1 MVTLLFLFW
10 NICYASKPVNFK
22 NFILALVTSSSW
34 GSSFLM
40 IKYSLEELNPSDI
53 AIYRILIGALFIN
66 IFVRAKEN
74 IIKTDNVKI
83 FIISFFWMALPFY
96 MFGIAEQ
103 TITSSLAG
111 LINGSTPIF
120 VAFIAVIF
128 YKLKVTKIQILYI
141 FTGFIGVGLIS
152 LSEGISDL
160 SFDIGFIYAL
170 IASISYGIAVNMV
183 EPLIKK
189 YDSLIVI
196 KMVIRYALLISL
208 LMLGPTASFKLPTA
222 GVSLIPMLVLG
233 IGSTGIAFLTY
244 YKLLESVGRIS
255 SSFIVY
261 MIPIFSIYFGYQ
273 FLNEITNSIQ
283 FLGIGV
289 ILTSAFL
296 YSRT

>member
-1 MVTLLFLFW
+1 M
-10 NICYASKPVNFK
+10 NFK
-22 NFILALVTSSSW
+22 NFLLALVTSSIW

-74 IIKTDNVKI
+74 IVIADHLKI

-120 VAFIAVIF
+120 VAFIAVVF

-152 LSEGISDL
+152 LSEGVSDI
-160 SFDIGFIYAL
+160 SFDIGFLYAL

-196 KMVIRYALLISL
+196 KIVIRYALLLSL
-208 LMLGPTASFKLPTA
+208 IMLGSTASFKLPTVE
-222 GVSLIPMLVLG
+222 VSLIPMLILG
-233 IGSTGIAFLTY
+233 IGGTGIAFLTY

-261 MIPIFSIYFGYQ
+261 MIPIFSIFFGFQ

-283 FLGIGV
+283 FVGIGV
-289 ILTSAFL
+289 ILSSAFL

>member
-1 MVTLLFLFW
+1 M
-10 NICYASKPVNFK
+10 NFK
-22 NFILALVTSSSW
+22 NFLLAFVTSSIW

-74 IIKTDNVKI
+74 IIKTDNIKI

-120 VAFIAVIF
+120 VAFIAVVF
-128 YKLKVTKIQILYI
+128 YKLKVTKIQVLYI

-152 LSEGISDL
+152 LSGGINEV
-160 SFDIGFIYAL
+160 SFEIGFLYAL

-183 EPLIKK
+183 EPLIQK

-196 KMVIRYALLISL
+196 KMVIRYAFVISL
-208 LMLGPTASFKLPTA
+208 IMFGPTASFKLPTVE
-222 GVSLIPMLVLG
+222 VSLIPMLILG
-233 IGSTGIAFLTY
+233 IGGTGIAFLTY

-255 SSFIVY
+255 SSFVVY
-261 MIPIFSIYFGYQ
+261 MIPIFSIFFGYQ

-283 FLGIGV
+283 FIGIGV
-289 ILTSAFL
+289 ILSSAFL

>member
-1 MVTLLFLFW
+1 M
-10 NICYASKPVNFK
+10 SFK
-22 NFILALVTSSSW
+22 NLILALITSSIW
-34 GSSFLM
+34 GASFLM
-40 IKYSLEELNPSDI
+40 IKYSLDELNPSDI

-66 IFVRAKEN
+66 IFVRAKKKITKNDN
-74 IIKTDNVKI
+74 IKI

-128 YKLKVTKIQILYI
+128 YKLKVTKIQVLCI

-152 LSEGISDL
+152 LSEGINDL
-160 SFDIGFIYAL
+160 SYDIGFIYAL
-170 IASISYGIAVNMV
+170 IASVSYGIAVNMV

-196 KMVIRYALLISL
+196 KMVTRYALIISFII
-208 LMLGPTASFKLPTA
+208 LGPSASFKLPTFEI
-222 GVSLIPMLVLG
+222 SLFPMLVLG
-233 IGSTGIAFLTY
+233 IGGTGIAFLTY

-283 FLGIGV
+283 FIGIGV
-289 ILTSAFL
+289 ILSSAFV

>member
-1 MVTLLFLFW
+1 M
-10 NICYASKPVNFK
+10 SFK
-22 NFILALVTSSSW
+22 NFFLALVTSSIW

-53 AIYRILIGALFIN
+53 TIYRILIGALFIN
-66 IFVRAKEN
+66 IFVSAKEN
-74 IIKTDNVKI
+74 IVKNDSIKI

-120 VAFIAVIF
+120 VAFIAVVF
-128 YKLKVTKIQILYI
+128 YKLKVTKIQVLYI

-152 LSEGISDL
+152 LSGGINDV
-160 SFDIGFIYAL
+160 SFEIGFLYAL

-183 EPLIKK
+183 EPLIQK

-196 KMVIRYALLISL
+196 KMVIRYAFIISII
-208 LMLGPTASFKLPTA
+208 MLGPTASFKLPTVE
-222 GVSLIPMLVLG
+222 VSLIPMLILG
-233 IGSTGIAFLTY
+233 IGGTGIAFLTY

-255 SSFIVY
+255 SSFVVY
-261 MIPIFSIYFGYQ
+261 MIPIFSIFFGYQ

-283 FLGIGV
+283 FIGIGV
-289 ILTSAFL
+289 ILCSAFL

>member
-1 MVTLLFLFW
+1 M
-10 NICYASKPVNFK
+10 NFK
-22 NFILALVTSSSW
+22 NFLLALVTSSIW

-74 IIKTDNVKI
+74 IVKADHVKI

-120 VAFIAVIF
+120 VAFIAVVF

-152 LSEGISDL
+152 LSEGVSDI
-160 SFDIGFIYAL
+160 SFDIGFLYAL

-196 KMVIRYALLISL
+196 KIVIRYALLLSL
-208 LMLGPTASFKLPTA
+208 IMLGSTASFKLPTVE
-222 GVSLIPMLVLG
+222 VSLIPMLILG
-233 IGSTGIAFLTY
+233 IGGTGIAFLTY

-261 MIPIFSIYFGYQ
+261 MIPIFSIFFGYQ
-273 FLNEITNSIQ
+273 FLNEITISIQ
-283 FLGIGV
+283 FLGMGV
-289 ILTSAFL
+289 VLSSAFL

>member
-1 MVTLLFLFW
+1 M
-10 NICYASKPVNFK
+10 NFK
-22 NFILALVTSSSW
+22 NFILALVTSSIW

-208 LMLGPTASFKLPTA
+208 LMLGPTASFKLPTVE
-222 GVSLIPMLVLG
+222 VSLIPMLILG

-261 MIPIFSIYFGYQ
+261 KIPIFSIYFGYQ

>member
-1 MVTLLFLFW
+1 M
-10 NICYASKPVNFK
+10 NFK
-22 NFILALVTSSSW
+22 YFLLALVTASIW
-34 GSSFLM
+34 VSSFLM

-53 AIYRILIGALFIN
+53 AIYRIFIGALFIN

-74 IIKTDNVKI
+74 IVKNDHVKI

-128 YKLKVTKIQILYI
+128 YKLKVSKIQIVYI
-141 FTGFIGVGLIS
+141 FTGFMGVGLIS
-152 LSEGISDL
+152 LSEGINDV
-160 SFDIGFIYAL
+160 SFDIGFLYAL

-183 EPLIKK
+183 EPLIKR

-208 LMLGPTASFKLPTA
+208 IMLGSTASFKVPTVE
-222 GVSLIPMLVLG
+222 VSLIPMLILG
-233 IGSTGIAFLTY
+233 VGGTGIAFLTY
-244 YKLLESVGRIS
+244 YKLLDNVGRIS

-261 MIPIFSIYFGYQ
+261 MIPIFSIFFGFQ
-273 FLNEITNSIQ
+273 FLDEITNSIQ

-289 ILTSAFL
+289 ILSSAFL

>member
-1 MVTLLFLFW
+1 
-10 NICYASKPVNFK
+10 
-22 NFILALVTSSSW
+22 
-34 GSSFLM
+34 M

-53 AIYRILIGALFIN
+53 AIYRILIVALFIN

-74 IIKTDNVKI
+74 IVKADHVKI

-120 VAFIAVIF
+120 VAFIAVVF

-152 LSEGISDL
+152 LSEGVSDI
-160 SFDIGFIYAL
+160 SFDIGFLYAL

-196 KMVIRYALLISL
+196 KIVIRYALLLSL
-208 LMLGPTASFKLPTA
+208 KPTQEFSELNNTEVLKSMNRTDSFKF
-222 GVSLIPMLVLG
+222 
-233 IGSTGIAFLTY
+233 IGSM
-244 YKLLESVGRIS
+244 LLALIMPLKI
-255 SSFIVY
+255 FIW
-261 MIPIFSIYFGYQ
+261 S
-273 FLNEITNSIQ
+273 
-283 FLGIGV
+283 
-289 ILTSAFL
+289 
-296 YSRT
+296 SRTRF

>member
-1 MVTLLFLFW
+1 M
-10 NICYASKPVNFK
+10 NFK
-22 NFILALVTSSSW
+22 NFLLAFVTSSIW

-74 IIKTDNVKI
+74 IIKTDNIKI

-120 VAFIAVIF
+120 VAFIAVVF
-128 YKLKVTKIQILYI
+128 YKLKVTKIQVLYI

-152 LSEGISDL
+152 LSGGINDV
-160 SFDIGFIYAL
+160 SFEIGFLYAL

-183 EPLIKK
+183 EPLIQK

-196 KMVIRYALLISL
+196 KMVIRYAFVISL
-208 LMLGPTASFKLPTA
+208 IMLGPTASFKLPTVE
-222 GVSLIPMLVLG
+222 VSLIPMLILG
-233 IGSTGIAFLTY
+233 IGGTGIAFLTY

-255 SSFIVY
+255 SSFVVY
-261 MIPIFSIYFGYQ
+261 MIPIFSIFFGYQ

-283 FLGIGV
+283 FIGIGV
-289 ILTSAFL
+289 ILCSAFL

>member
-1 MVTLLFLFW
+1 M
-10 NICYASKPVNFK
+10 NFK
-22 NFILALVTSSSW
+22 NLLLAFVTSSIW

-66 IFVRAKEN
+66 IFVRAKKN
-74 IIKTDNVKI
+74 IDKTDNIKI

-120 VAFIAVIF
+120 VAFIAVVF
-128 YKLKVTKIQILYI
+128 YKLKVTKIQVLYI

-152 LSEGISDL
+152 LSGGINDV
-160 SFDIGFIYAL
+160 SFEIGFLYAL

-183 EPLIKK
+183 EPLIQK

-196 KMVIRYALLISL
+196 KMVIRYAFLISL
-208 LMLGPTASFKLPTA
+208 IMLGPTASFKLPTVE
-222 GVSLIPMLVLG
+222 VSLIPMLILG
-233 IGSTGIAFLTY
+233 IGGTGIAFLTY

-255 SSFIVY
+255 SSFVVY
-261 MIPIFSIYFGYQ
+261 MIPIFSIFFGYQ

-283 FLGIGV
+283 FIGIGV
-289 ILTSAFL
+289 ILCSAFL

>member
-1 MVTLLFLFW
+1 M
-10 NICYASKPVNFK
+10 NFK
-22 NFILALVTSSSW
+22 NLLLAFVTSSIW

-74 IIKTDNVKI
+74 IVKTDNIKI

-120 VAFIAVIF
+120 VAFIAVVF
-128 YKLKVTKIQILYI
+128 YKLKVTKIQVLYI

-152 LSEGISDL
+152 LSGGINEV
-160 SFDIGFIYAL
+160 SFEIGFLYAL

-183 EPLIKK
+183 EPLIQK

-196 KMVIRYALLISL
+196 KMVIRYAFLISL
-208 LMLGPTASFKLPTA
+208 IMLGPTASFKLPTVE
-222 GVSLIPMLVLG
+222 VSLIPMLILG
-233 IGSTGIAFLTY
+233 IGGTGIAFLTY

-255 SSFIVY
+255 SSFVVY
-261 MIPIFSIYFGYQ
+261 MIPIFSIFFGYQ

-283 FLGIGV
+283 FIGIGV
-289 ILTSAFL
+289 ILSSAFL

>member
-1 MVTLLFLFW
+1 M
-10 NICYASKPVNFK
+10 NFK
-22 NFILALVTSSSW
+22 NFLLALVTSSIW

-53 AIYRILIGALFIN
+53 AIYRIFIGALFIN

-74 IIKTDNVKI
+74 IVKTDHLKI
-83 FIISFFWMALPFY
+83 FIISFFWMVLPFY

-103 TITSSLAG
+103 TIASSLAG

-120 VAFIAVIF
+120 VAFIAVVF
-128 YKLKVTKIQILYI
+128 YKLKVTNIQILYI

-152 LSEGISDL
+152 LSEGINDI
-160 SFDIGFIYAL
+160 SFEIGFLYAL

-208 LMLGPTASFKLPTA
+208 IIFGPTASFKPPTTE
-222 GVSLIPMLVLG
+222 VSLIPMLILG
-233 IGSTGIAFLTY
+233 IGGTGIAFLTY

-261 MIPIFSIYFGYQ
+261 MIPIFSIFFGFQ
-273 FLNEITNSIQ
+273 FLDEITNSIQ
-283 FLGIGV
+283 FIGIGV

>member
-1 MVTLLFLFW
+1 M
-10 NICYASKPVNFK
+10 NFK
-22 NFILALVTSSSW
+22 NFLLAFVTSSIW

-74 IIKTDNVKI
+74 IVKTDNIKI

-222 GVSLIPMLVLG
+222 GVSLIPMLILG

>member
-1 MVTLLFLFW
+1 M
-10 NICYASKPVNFK
+10 NFK
-22 NFILALVTSSSW
+22 NFLLALVTSSIW

-74 IIKTDNVKI
+74 IVKTDNIKI

-120 VAFIAVIF
+120 VAFIAVVF
-128 YKLKVTKIQILYI
+128 YKLNVTKIQVLYI

-152 LSEGISDL
+152 LSGGINDV
-160 SFDIGFIYAL
+160 SFEIGFLYAL

-183 EPLIKK
+183 EPLIQK

-196 KMVIRYALLISL
+196 KMVIRYAFVISL
-208 LMLGPTASFKLPTA
+208 VMLGPTASFKLPTVE
-222 GVSLIPMLVLG
+222 VSLIPMLILG
-233 IGSTGIAFLTY
+233 IGGTGIAFLTY

-255 SSFIVY
+255 SSFVVY
-261 MIPIFSIYFGYQ
+261 MIPIFSIFFGYQ

-283 FLGIGV
+283 FIGIGV
-289 ILTSAFL
+289 ILCSAFL

>member
-1 MVTLLFLFW
+1 M
-10 NICYASKPVNFK
+10 NFK
-22 NFILALVTSSSW
+22 NFILALVTSSIW

-183 EPLIKK
+183 EPLINK

-208 LMLGPTASFKLPTA
+208 LMLGPTASFKLPTVE
-222 GVSLIPMLVLG
+222 VSLIPMLILG

>member
-1 MVTLLFLFW
+1 M
-10 NICYASKPVNFK
+10 NFK
-22 NFILALVTSSSW
+22 NFLLAFVTSSIW

-74 IIKTDNVKI
+74 IVKTDTIKI

-120 VAFIAVIF
+120 VAFIAVVF
-128 YKLKVTKIQILYI
+128 YKLKVTKIQLLYI

-152 LSEGISDL
+152 LSGGINDV
-160 SFDIGFIYAL
+160 SFEIGFLYAL

-183 EPLIKK
+183 EPLITK
-189 YDSLIVI
+189 YNSLIVI

-208 LMLGPTASFKLPTA
+208 IMLGPTASFKLPTIE
-222 GVSLIPMLVLG
+222 VSLIPMLILG
-233 IGSTGIAFLTY
+233 IGGTGIAFLTY

-261 MIPIFSIYFGYQ
+261 MIPIFSIFFGYQ

-283 FLGIGV
+283 FIGIGV
-289 ILTSAFL
+289 ILCSAFL

>member
-1 MVTLLFLFW
+1 M
-10 NICYASKPVNFK
+10 NFK
-22 NFILALVTSSSW
+22 NFLLAFVTSSIW

-66 IFVRAKEN
+66 IFVRSKEN
-74 IIKTDNVKI
+74 IVKTDNIKI

-120 VAFIAVIF
+120 VAFIAVVF
-128 YKLKVTKIQILYI
+128 YKLKVTKIQVLYI

-152 LSEGISDL
+152 LSEGINDV
-160 SFDIGFIYAL
+160 SFEIGFLYAL

-183 EPLIKK
+183 EPLIQK

-196 KMVIRYALLISL
+196 KMVIRYAFVISL
-208 LMLGPTASFKLPTA
+208 IMLGPTASFKLPTVE
-222 GVSLIPMLVLG
+222 VSLIPMLILG
-233 IGSTGIAFLTY
+233 IGGTGIAFLTY

-255 SSFIVY
+255 SSFVVY
-261 MIPIFSIYFGYQ
+261 MIPIFSIFFGYQ

-283 FLGIGV
+283 FIGIGV
-289 ILTSAFL
+289 ILCSAFL

>member
-1 MVTLLFLFW
+1 M
-10 NICYASKPVNFK
+10 NFK
-22 NFILALVTSSSW
+22 NFILALVTSSIW

-261 MIPIFSIYFGYQ
+261 MLSLIHI
-273 FLNEITNSIQ
+273 
-283 FLGIGV
+283 
-289 ILTSAFL
+289 
-296 YSRT
+296 

>member
-1 MVTLLFLFW
+1 M
-10 NICYASKPVNFK
+10 NFK
-22 NFILALVTSSSW
+22 NFILALVTSSIW

-152 LSEGISDL
+152 LSEGINDL

-208 LMLGPTASFKLPTA
+208 LMLGPTASFKLPTVE
-222 GVSLIPMLVLG
+222 VSLIPMLILG

>member
-1 MVTLLFLFW
+1 M
-10 NICYASKPVNFK
+10 NFK
-22 NFILALVTSSSW
+22 NFLLALVTSSIW

-74 IIKTDNVKI
+74 IVKADHLKI

-120 VAFIAVIF
+120 VAFIAVVF

-152 LSEGISDL
+152 LSEGISDI
-160 SFDIGFIYAL
+160 SFEIGFLYAL

-196 KMVIRYALLISL
+196 KIVIRYALLLSL
-208 LMLGPTASFKLPTA
+208 IMLGSTASFKLPTA
-222 GVSLIPMLVLG
+222 EASLIPMLILG
-233 IGSTGIAFLTY
+233 IGGTGIAFLTY

-261 MIPIFSIYFGYQ
+261 MIPIFSIFFGYQ

-283 FLGIGV
+283 FVGMGV
-289 ILTSAFL
+289 ILSSAFL
-296 YSRT
+296 YSKT

>member
-1 MVTLLFLFW
+1 M
-10 NICYASKPVNFK
+10 NFK
-22 NFILALVTSSSW
+22 NFLLAFVTSSIW

-74 IIKTDNVKI
+74 IVKTDNIKI
-83 FIISFFWMALPFY
+83 FIISSFWMALPFY

-120 VAFIAVIF
+120 VAFIAVVF
-128 YKLKVTKIQILYI
+128 YKLKVTKIQLLYI

-152 LSEGISDL
+152 LSGGINEV
-160 SFDIGFIYAL
+160 SFEIGFLYAL

-183 EPLIKK
+183 EPLIQK

-196 KMVIRYALLISL
+196 KMVIRYAFLISL
-208 LMLGPTASFKLPTA
+208 IMLGPTASFKLPTVE
-222 GVSLIPMLVLG
+222 VSLIPMLILG
-233 IGSTGIAFLTY
+233 IGGTGIAFLTY

-255 SSFIVY
+255 SSFVVY
-261 MIPIFSIYFGYQ
+261 MIPIFSIFFGYQ

-283 FLGIGV
+283 FIGIGV
-289 ILTSAFL
+289 ILCSAFL

>member
-1 MVTLLFLFW
+1 M
-10 NICYASKPVNFK
+10 NFK
-22 NFILALVTSSSW
+22 NFLLALVTSSIW

-74 IIKTDNVKI
+74 IVKADHVKI

-120 VAFIAVIF
+120 VAFIAVVF

-152 LSEGISDL
+152 LSEGVSDI
-160 SFDIGFIYAL
+160 SFDIGFLYAL

-196 KMVIRYALLISL
+196 KIVIRYALLLSL
-208 LMLGPTASFKLPTA
+208 IMLGSTASFKLPTA
-222 GVSLIPMLVLG
+222 EVSLIPMLILG
-233 IGSTGIAFLTY
+233 IGGTGIAFLTY

-255 SSFIVY
+255 RSFIVY
-261 MIPIFSIYFGYQ
+261 MIPIFSIFFGFQ

-283 FLGIGV
+283 FVGMGV
-289 ILTSAFL
+289 ILSSAFL

>member
-1 MVTLLFLFW
+1 
-10 NICYASKPVNFK
+10 VNFK
-22 NFILALVTSSSW
+22 NFLLALVTSSIW

-74 IIKTDNVKI
+74 IVKADHLKI

-120 VAFIAVIF
+120 VAFIAVVF

-152 LSEGISDL
+152 LSEGIGDI
-160 SFDIGFIYAL
+160 SFEIGFLYAL

-196 KMVIRYALLISL
+196 KIVIRYALLLSL
-208 LMLGPTASFKLPTA
+208 IMLGATASFKIPTVE
-222 GVSLIPMLVLG
+222 VSLIPMLILG
-233 IGSTGIAFLTY
+233 IGGTGIAFLTY

-261 MIPIFSIYFGYQ
+261 MIPIFSIFFGYQ

-283 FLGIGV
+283 FVGMGV
-289 ILTSAFL
+289 ILSSAFL
-296 YSRT
+296 YSKT